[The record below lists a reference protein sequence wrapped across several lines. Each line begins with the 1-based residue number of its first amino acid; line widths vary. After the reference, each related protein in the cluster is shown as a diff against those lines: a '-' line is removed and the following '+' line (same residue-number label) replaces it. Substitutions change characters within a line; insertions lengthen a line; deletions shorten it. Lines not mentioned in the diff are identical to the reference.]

1 MRIRSLTQLIEALDD
16 DLAWRKRELTTVN
29 FMLANPRQHQRGP
42 LLRAS
47 ICLLHAHWEGFVKKA
62 ATSYLSFVATR
73 GLRYRD
79 LTPNFVALG
88 FRTEIR
94 EAGQSNR
101 PTVHTGIVTRLMSD
115 LSDNAEINWQNSV
128 NTRSNLNA
136 ETLREI
142 LTLLGLDERDYLLK
156 GPLLDEKLL
165 ANRNRVAHGE
175 RVEIDSDD
183 YDVLHSELIQ
193 LIDRFST
200 DVQNA
205 AATGRFRR
213 ARGQ

>member
-1 MRIRSLTQLIEALDD
+1 MRMRSLDQLTQALDD

-29 FMLANPRQHQRGP
+29 FMLGNPRNHQRGL
-42 LLRAS
+42 LLRAAV
-47 ICLLHAHWEGFVKKA
+47 CLLYAHWEGFVKTA
-62 ATSYLSFVATR
+62 ATSYISFIATR

-88 FRTEIR
+88 LRTEIR

-101 PTVHTGIVTRLMSD
+101 PAIHTGIVARLMSD
-115 LSDNAEINWQNSV
+115 LSDNAEIDWRNSV

-142 LTLLGLDERDYLLK
+142 LTLLGLDERDYLSK

-183 YDVLHSELIQ
+183 YDVLHSEVIQ
-193 LIDRFST
+193 LVDRFST

-205 AATGRFRR
+205 AVTGQFRR
-213 ARGQ
+213 SPVQ